1 EEAQMNMKVVIKLLV
16 CQSAVFALFAVP
28 AAARTFTTQEDILS
42 IEAPTEDWDVVKDS
56 SSWFEMSDDDSTLTI
71 DHLSRG
77 EDLPDRLLADKDRS
91 TAMQLLISTPNE
103 VFIVNASTTKQDHL
117 QELIDAL
124 GSIKVLKYNT
134 KMALETEED
143 SQKTDA
149 SETSESKKNSKKKK
163 DKSKKTKK
171 TKAEKAKAQEAEE
184 NQEAEE
190 TQEADAQEEIEI
202 YAEEEPVPEEEYLY
216 EETDGVEDAVYDE
229 YYDGEEYYD
238 DGYTY
243 DYDYSYDAGSDYTYD
258 DYIYEDDMYD
268 YE

>member
-1 EEAQMNMKVVIKLLV
+1 MNMKVVIKLLV
-16 CQSAVFALFAVP
+16 CQSAVFALFVVP
-28 AAARTFTTQEDILS
+28 AAARTFTTEEDILS

-134 KMALETEED
+134 KMALETEKD